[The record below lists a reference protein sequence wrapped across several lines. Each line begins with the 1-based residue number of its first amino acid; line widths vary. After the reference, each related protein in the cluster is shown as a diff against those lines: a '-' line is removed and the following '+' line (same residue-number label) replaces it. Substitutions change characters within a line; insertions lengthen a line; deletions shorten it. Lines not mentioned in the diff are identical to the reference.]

1 MKEQKLTELIKHHK
15 TKPFNRKNMMD
26 LAKILRNCS
35 ISSSNRE
42 IVVRAL
48 ANYFERE
55 DPFFDRKMF
64 NQIAAGI
71 VESDF
76 RTVGHS
82 TVQEKKDEPDSN
94 V

>member
-1 MKEQKLTELIKHHK
+1 MELVRNPRPKAF
-15 TKPFNRKNMMD
+15 TRKNIMD
-26 LAKILRNCS
+26 IAKVLRNTA
-35 ISSSNRE
+35 ITTAHRE
-42 IVVRAL
+42 IVTRAI

-76 RTVGHS
+76 KTEFYS
-82 TVQEKKDEPDSN
+82 TVKEKPDEK
-94 V
+94 VL